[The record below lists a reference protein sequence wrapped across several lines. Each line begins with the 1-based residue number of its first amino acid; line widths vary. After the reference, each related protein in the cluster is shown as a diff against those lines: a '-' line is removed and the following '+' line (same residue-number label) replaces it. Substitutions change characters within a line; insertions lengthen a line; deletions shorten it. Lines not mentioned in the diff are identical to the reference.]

1 MKVATITWSDN
12 KDETKIKF
20 SEEFLASDIFLQF
33 DILGELNAELGQR
46 HLETANNIFASRK
59 QLEKK

>member
-46 HLETANNIFASRK
+46 HLETAKNIFASRK